1 MTTQNRIEA
10 RIRIK
15 WFKLL
20 RPFEIYM
27 IKSMRSI
34 FKKEYSYISDN
45 YDTIAQN
52 GFSILRRMDL
62 QTDVKNALSKTVKD
76 IIPNSGRMVEREVN
90 KQVNKTDFDYE
101 AYISEYIAS
110 ELFTQ
115 SIESIVTT
123 FYDDIGAV
131 ISAGIARQ
139 ATRKEIQKDI
149 LNVMATKSKYR
160 AETIAITET
169 SKASSYASYKRASDM
184 QNDLGLNMQK
194 QWIAVQD
201 SRTRN
206 AHLAMRGKDAIGFNE
221 MFVVGGE
228 KMDRPHASGASA
240 GNTIRCRCVLRYI
253 VAD

>member
-1 MTTQNRIEA
+1 MTTRNRIEA

-20 RPFEIYM
+20 RPFEIAL
-27 IKSMRSI
+27 IKSLRSL
-34 FKKEYSYISDN
+34 FKKEYTYTADN

-52 GFSILRRMDL
+52 GFSILRRLDL
-62 QTDVKNALSKTVKD
+62 QTNLKNILSRVITGVM
-76 IIPNSGRMVEREVN
+76 PSSGRMIEREIN
-90 KQVNKTDFDYE
+90 KQIKTDFDYE
-101 AYISEYIAS
+101 AYIAEYISS

-115 SIESIVTT
+115 SIETIVTT
-123 FYDDIGAV
+123 FYDDVQGV

-149 LNVMATKSKYR
+149 LDVMTVRSKYR

-169 SKASSYASYKRASDM
+169 SKASSYASYKRATDM
-184 QNDLGLNMQK
+184 QKDLGLNMQK

-206 AHLAMRGKDAIGFNE
+206 AHTAMRGKEPIGINE

-253 VAD
+253 VND

>member
-20 RPFEIYM
+20 RPFEILM
-27 IKSMRSI
+27 IKSLRSI
-34 FKKEYSYISDN
+34 FKKEYTYISDN
-45 YDTIAQN
+45 YDAIAQN
-52 GFSILRRMDL
+52 GFSILRKLDL
-62 QTDVKNALSKTVKD
+62 KADIKNALSKTINN
-76 IIPNSGRMVEREVN
+76 IIPSSGRMVEREIN
-90 KQVNKTDFDYE
+90 KQIAKEDLNYE
-101 AYISEYIAS
+101 EYIIEYIAS
-110 ELFTQ
+110 ELFAQ

-123 FYDDIGAV
+123 FYEDVGAV

-149 LNVMATKSKYR
+149 LNIMAKKSKNR

-169 SKASSYASYKRASDM
+169 HKASSHASHKRALDM
-184 QNDLGLNMQK
+184 RNDMGLNMQK

-206 AHLAMRGKDAIGFNE
+206 SHIAMRDKPAIGIDE

-228 KMDRPHASGASA
+228 KMDRPHATGASA
-240 GNTIRCRCVLRYI
+240 GNVIRCRCVLKYI
-253 VAD
+253 VVD

>member
-20 RPFEIYM
+20 RPFEISL
-27 IKSMRSI
+27 IKSLRAL
-34 FKKEYSYISDN
+34 FRKEYTYISDD

-62 QTDVKNALSKTVKD
+62 KTDIKNALSETVRN
-76 IIPNSGRMVEREVN
+76 IIPNSGRMVEREIN

-101 AYISEYIAS
+101 AYIAEYIAS

-115 SIESIVTT
+115 AIESIVTT
-123 FYDDIGAV
+123 FYDDIQSV

-149 LNVMATKSKYR
+149 LDIMATKSNYR

-169 SKASSYASYKRASDM
+169 SKASSFASFKRASDM

-206 AHLAMRGKDAIGFNE
+206 AHLAMRGKPAIGMNE
-221 MFVVGGE
+221 MFIVGGE

-240 GNTIRCRCVLRYI
+240 GNTIRCRCVLRFI
-253 VAD
+253 VGD

>member
-20 RPFEIYM
+20 RPVEIAV
-27 IKSMRSI
+27 IKSMRAL
-34 FKKEYSYISDN
+34 FAKEYTYISEN

-52 GFSILRRMDL
+52 GFSILRRLDL
-62 QTDVKNALSKTVKD
+62 QTDIKNALSKIIDKT
-76 IIPNSGRMVEREVN
+76 IPNSGRMVERDISRLI
-90 KQVNKTDFDYE
+90 KFDFDYE
-101 AYISEYIAS
+101 AYIAEYLAS
-110 ELFTQ
+110 EVFIQ

-123 FYDDIGAV
+123 LYDDVGAI
-131 ISAGIARQ
+131 ISSGIAKQ
-139 ATRKEIQKDI
+139 ATRRDIQKDI
-149 LNVMATKSKYR
+149 LDIMPTKSKFR

-169 SKASSYASYKRASDM
+169 HRASSYASHKRALDM
-184 QNDLGLNMQK
+184 QNDLGLDMQK

-206 AHLAMRGKDAIGFNE
+206 AHLAMRGKEPIGINE
-221 MFVVGGE
+221 MFIVGGE

-253 VAD
+253 VKD